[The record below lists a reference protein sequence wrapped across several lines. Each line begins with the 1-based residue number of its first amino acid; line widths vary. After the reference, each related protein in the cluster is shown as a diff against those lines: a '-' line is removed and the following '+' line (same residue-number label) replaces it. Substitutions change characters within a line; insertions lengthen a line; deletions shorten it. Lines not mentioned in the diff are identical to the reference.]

1 VAGARGFCRGRPAV
15 LLWEELERM
24 RKAGSPSWRFVED
37 EAQFLHL
44 ALFVRDATGLAVERS
59 DDIPP
64 HLAGDLPGQAGV
76 LAEADRGTAA
86 GQWAI
91 WWRRLLAQAARESER
106 ERTTAGDL
114 DPLTRVQ
121 AIYAGREEVLDPPRF
136 GSLADLPQLHPVA
149 AAVFADADRWWS
161 TRDRTVSQEGGAFAW
176 RLVRDA
182 AEDAA
187 AELGIPIGDV
197 TAATYVL
204 DVEGAWSY
212 LAAPG
217 FALCSVPV
225 ATDPP
230 AARQLLHDVFTTGR
244 GDPALAGRG

>member
-1 VAGARGFCRGRPAV
+1 
-15 LLWEELERM
+15 M

-44 ALFVRDATGLAVERS
+44 ALFVRDATGLAVARS

-64 HLAGDLPGQAGV
+64 QLAGGLPGQAVV
-76 LAEADRGTAA
+76 LTEAERGAAA
-86 GQWAI
+86 GQWVL
-91 WWRRLLAQAARESER
+91 WWRRLLAQAAREAER
-106 ERTTAGDL
+106 DRATAGDQ
-114 DPLTRVQ
+114 DPRAWVQ
-121 AIYAGREEVLDPPRF
+121 AIYAGRDEVFDPPRF

-149 AAVFADADRWWS
+149 AAVYAHADRWWS
-161 TRDRTVSQEGGAFAW
+161 TRERTVSQDGGAFAW

-187 AELGIPIGDV
+187 AELAIPIGDV
-197 TAATYVL
+197 DAATYVL

-217 FALCSVPV
+217 FAVCSVAV
-225 ATDPP
+225 ATDPQ

-244 GDPALAGRG
+244 GDPALAR

>member
-1 VAGARGFCRGRPAV
+1 
-15 LLWEELERM
+15 M

-44 ALFVRDATGLAVERS
+44 ALFVRDASGLAVARS

-64 HLAGDLPGQAGV
+64 HLAGGLPGQAGV
-76 LAEADRGTAA
+76 LTEAEREAA
-86 GQWAI
+86 ARQWVI

-114 DPLTRVQ
+114 DPRAWVQ
-121 AIYAGREEVLDPPRF
+121 AIYAGREEVFDPPGF

-149 AAVFADADRWWS
+149 AAVYAHADRWWN
-161 TRDRTVSQEGGAFAW
+161 TRERTVSQDGGAFAW
-176 RLVRDA
+176 RLVRNA

-197 TAATYVL
+197 DAATYVL

-217 FALCSVPV
+217 FAVCSVAV
-225 ATDPP
+225 AADPQ

-244 GDPALAGRG
+244 GDPAFAR

>member
-1 VAGARGFCRGRPAV
+1 
-15 LLWEELERM
+15 M
-24 RKAGSPSWRFVED
+24 HKAGSPSWRFVED

-59 DDIPP
+59 VDIPP
-64 HLAGDLPGQAGV
+64 HLTGDLPGQAGV
-76 LAEADRGTAA
+76 LTEAERGTAV

-106 ERTTAGDL
+106 ERITAGDL

-121 AIYAGREEVLDPPRF
+121 AIYAGREEVFDPPRF

-149 AAVFADADRWWS
+149 AAVFADANRWWS
-161 TRDRTVSQEGGAFAW
+161 TRERAVPQEGGAFAW

-182 AEDAA
+182 AEGAS

-204 DVEGAWSY
+204 DVEGSWSY

-217 FALCSVPV
+217 FALCSVAV
-225 ATDPP
+225 ATDLP

-244 GDPALAGRG
+244 GDPAFTGRG

>member
-1 VAGARGFCRGRPAV
+1 
-15 LLWEELERM
+15 M

-76 LAEADRGTAA
+76 LAEAERGTAA

-114 DPLTRVQ
+114 DPLARVQ
-121 AIYAGREEVLDPPRF
+121 AIYSGREEVFDPPQF
-136 GSLADLPQLHPVA
+136 GSLAGLPQLHAVA
-149 AAVFADADRWWS
+149 AAVFADANRWWS
-161 TRDRTVSQEGGAFAW
+161 TRERTVSQEGGAFAW

-204 DVEGAWSY
+204 DVEGSWSY

-217 FALCSVPV
+217 FAVCSVAV

>member
-1 VAGARGFCRGRPAV
+1 
-15 LLWEELERM
+15 M
-24 RKAGSPSWRFVED
+24 RKAGSPAWRFVED

-64 HLAGDLPGQAGV
+64 HLLGDLSGYAGV
-76 LAEADRGTAA
+76 LTETERGAAA
-86 GQWAI
+86 GQWAL

-114 DPLTRVQ
+114 DPLARVQ
-121 AIYAGREEVLDPPRF
+121 AIYAGPEEVFDPPRF
-136 GSLADLPQLHPVA
+136 GSLAGLPQLHPVA
-149 AAVFADADRWWS
+149 AAVFADANRWWS
-161 TRDRTVSQEGGAFAW
+161 TRERTMSQEGGAFAW

-187 AELGIPIGDV
+187 VELGIPIGDV

-204 DVEGAWSY
+204 DVEGSWSY

-217 FALCSVPV
+217 FAVCSVAV

-244 GDPALAGRG
+244 GDPALARRG